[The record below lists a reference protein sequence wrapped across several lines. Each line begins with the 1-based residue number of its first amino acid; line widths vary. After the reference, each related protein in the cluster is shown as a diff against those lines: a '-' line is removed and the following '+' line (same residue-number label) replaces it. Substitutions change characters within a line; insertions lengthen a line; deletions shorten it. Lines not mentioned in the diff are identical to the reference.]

1 MLDFFD
7 NEYENGKLF
16 ISYPMVEALRDIN
29 NLDEQYNQNDCYYK
43 VNKYREYK
51 AYASNVIRNISHL
64 SVYANYTFDI
74 WRILSRYNW
83 IKGSLLIDENFNLP
97 SYDNLNRFS
106 QKLIFDKQYELINK
120 TNKIIILSAF
130 SFFISYYFKRSFIEE
145 EFLNQK

>member
-29 NLDEQYNQNDCYYK
+29 NLDEQYNQNDCYYE

-51 AYASNVIRNISHL
+51 AHASNVIRNISHL